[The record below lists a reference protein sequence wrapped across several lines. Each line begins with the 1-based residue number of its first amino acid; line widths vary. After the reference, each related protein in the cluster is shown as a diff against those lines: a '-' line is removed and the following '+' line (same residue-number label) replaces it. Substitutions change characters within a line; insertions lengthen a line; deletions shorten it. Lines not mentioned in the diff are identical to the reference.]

1 MLTGL
6 TDLSYNVKTFYIK
19 PEVSFTIVLSPGHA
33 RFIDFYFPGEGPV
46 ICNDR
51 VKTVVV
57 DHPVEECALEPVKS
71 CHQVTVPHGPQPTA
85 RHQHGCSLQV
95 KKLGPKL
102 VPVQECVDVPKEICA
117 RSKTN
122 PHKVK
127 RPVIKKW
134 CYVPSQESGLV

>member
-1 MLTGL
+1 MINLL
-6 TDLSYNVKTFYIK
+6 
-19 PEVSFTIVLSPGHA
+19 IVILQ
-33 RFIDFYFPGEGPV
+33 GPV

-71 CHQVTVPHGPQPTA
+71 CDQVTVTSLNTRA
-85 RHQHGCSLQV
+85 SSLLSTRSLQV
-95 KKLGPKL
+95 TKLVPKL

-134 CYVPSQESGLV
+134 CYVPSQESGLF

>member
-1 MLTGL
+1 M
-6 TDLSYNVKTFYIK
+6 
-19 PEVSFTIVLSPGHA
+19 IVI
-33 RFIDFYFPGEGPV
+33 FEGPV

-71 CHQVTVPHGPQPTA
+71 CDQVMNPPSSPP
-85 RHQHGCSLQV
+85 QHGWSLQV
-95 KKLGPKL
+95 TKLVPKL
-102 VPVQECVDVPKEICA
+102 VPVEECVDVPKEICA

>member
-1 MLTGL
+1 ME
-6 TDLSYNVKTFYIK
+6 LSV
-19 PEVSFTIVLSPGHA
+19 
-33 RFIDFYFPGEGPV
+33 YFFVISEGPV

-57 DHPVEECALEPVKS
+57 DHPVEECALEPIKS
-71 CHQVTVPHGPQPTA
+71 CDQVTPPPLSPPPPSSTLL
-85 RHQHGCSLQV
+85 SLQV
-95 KKLGPKL
+95 TKLVPKL
-102 VPVQECVDVPKEICA
+102 VPVEECVDVPKEICA

>member
-1 MLTGL
+1 MEFSL
-6 TDLSYNVKTFYIK
+6 
-19 PEVSFTIVLSPGHA
+19 E
-33 RFIDFYFPGEGPV
+33 RFIDIKFPVEGPV

-57 DHPVEECALEPVKS
+57 DHPVEECALEPIKS
-71 CHQVTVPHGPQPTA
+71 CHQVTDLVSPQPS
-85 RHQHGCSLQV
+85 HHYGSSVQV
-95 KKLGPKL
+95 TKLVPKL
-102 VPVQECVDVPKEICA
+102 VPVEECVDVPKEICA

-134 CYVPSQESGLV
+134 CYVPSQESGLF